1 MDTHS
6 YIYIRS
12 SSRYYYSQATVTLTA
27 GVQLHSE
34 PAHQSILGAESDHD
48 KVKDIIK
55 KTSVVAPIKLI
66 NISPTS
72 NTSDVTN
79 AIGTQK
85 EKSELKVCIIIS
97 MALEY
102 Q

>member
-48 KVKDIIK
+48 KVKDI
-55 KTSVVAPIKLI
+55 VVAPIKLI